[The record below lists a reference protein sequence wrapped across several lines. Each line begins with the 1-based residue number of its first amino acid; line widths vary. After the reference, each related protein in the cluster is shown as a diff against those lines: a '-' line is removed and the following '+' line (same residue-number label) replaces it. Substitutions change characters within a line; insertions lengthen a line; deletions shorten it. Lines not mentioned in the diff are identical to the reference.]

1 MIIQL
6 AIIIRIK
13 KNMIT
18 FITTEIIKLTIQGQL
33 KIWRQANDK
42 IEILFGL
49 AMF

>member
-1 MIIQL
+1 MVIPL

-13 KNMIT
+13 KKMIT
-18 FITTEIIKLTIQGQL
+18 FITTEIIKLT
-33 KIWRQANDK
+33 IWRQANDK